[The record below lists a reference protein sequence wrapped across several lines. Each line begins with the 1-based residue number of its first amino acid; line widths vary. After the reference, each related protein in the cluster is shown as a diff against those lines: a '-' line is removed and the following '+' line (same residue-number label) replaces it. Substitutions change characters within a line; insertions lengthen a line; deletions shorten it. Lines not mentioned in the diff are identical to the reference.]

1 MTNLASGSVLNS
13 LLIYT
18 TAGHCKILSDHMDN
32 IHLATELFVK
42 DVNDLY
48 DGLICLAHYPDH
60 GRLCIAFQPV
70 QLSTWNT
77 GEVQLIT

>member
-1 MTNLASGSVLNS
+1 
-13 LLIYT
+13 
-18 TAGHCKILSDHMDN
+18 MDN
-32 IHLATELFVK
+32 RRLATELFVK

-48 DGLICLAHYPDH
+48 DGLICVARYPDH

-77 GEVQLIT
+77 GEVQLIM